1 MDNKKLILWMTA
13 TLLPANL
20 FLIGFISQKMDINSV
35 ICCGVI
41 TLAMF
46 GGILLALKKGYL
58 YIGGRFIS
66 QKEKPSSFYAGVAF
80 LCFIYLFAI
89 CATFGIYFQKI
100 RH

>member
-1 MDNKKLILWMTA
+1 MDNKKLIVWMAA
-13 TLLPANL
+13 TVLPANL
-20 FLIGFISQKMDINSV
+20 FLLGFISRKIDANSV

-46 GGILLALKKGYL
+46 GCILLALKKGYM
-58 YIGGRFIS
+58 YIGGRLIS
-66 QKEKPSSFYAGVAF
+66 QKEKPSGFYAGVAF

>member
-1 MDNKKLILWMTA
+1 MENKKLIMWIAA
-13 TLLPANL
+13 TVFPANL
-20 FLIGFISQKMDINSV
+20 FLIGFISQKIDMNSV

-41 TLAMF
+41 TLGIF
-46 GGILLALKKGYL
+46 GGIVLALKKGFMH
-58 YIGGRFIS
+58 IGGRLIS